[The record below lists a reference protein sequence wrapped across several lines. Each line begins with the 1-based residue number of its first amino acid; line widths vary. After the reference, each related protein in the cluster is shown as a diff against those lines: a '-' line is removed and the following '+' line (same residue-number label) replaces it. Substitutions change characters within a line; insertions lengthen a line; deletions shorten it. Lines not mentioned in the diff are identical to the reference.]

1 MELSLKD
8 PGKQRLYVHIG
19 LPKTGTKW
27 TQKILGVNR
36 EWLDAAGIRYTL
48 PEHEQPDVG
57 DVLTS
62 GNASDLFEATSDV
75 DSILDRCGIE
85 GGKSLFLSSEKIF
98 RNLLDARDGLADLLE
113 RDLSRIRSRGFSR
126 IIFLVFVRS
135 PMEQMASLMNQYC
148 KRRAKLDLS
157 DELFEHLGKKQL
169 MESLDTIL
177 ENLNKQEYVECKV
190 IRYDAS
196 GKQLLPMLSSLLGVD
211 QEKFVLPD
219 FARANR
225 SLSYEEIY
233 CLHQL
238 RSSGFEIEQ
247 LDKLSRAWM
256 AAIPDLEVKQMY
268 PSVDFQR
275 NFWKRNEQSLQRMN
289 KWLPEDQ
296 RFSPQYYEPF
306 TPPTKLEL
314 SPVQLDLLVQF
325 LSEHS
330 VRSVS

>member
-1 MELSLKD
+1 MESSLIE
-8 PGKQRLYVHIG
+8 PGKQSLYIHIG

-36 EWLDAAGIRYTL
+36 EWLEAEGIRYTL
-48 PEHEQPDVG
+48 PEHEKPEVG
-57 DVLTS
+57 EVLTL

-75 DSILDRCGIE
+75 DSILNRCGIE
-85 GGKSLFLSSEKIF
+85 GGKSLFLSSERIF
-98 RNLLDARDGLADLLE
+98 QNLHVAGEGLSDLLDKDLA
-113 RDLSRIRSRGFSR
+113 RIRARGFSR

-135 PMEQMASLMNQYC
+135 PMEFLASMVNQFC
-148 KRRAKLDLS
+148 KRRSIIAFS
-157 DELFEHLGKKQL
+157 DELFEDREKKQ
-169 MESLDTIL
+169 IL
-177 ENLNKQEYVECKV
+177 GRLGAIIENLNKRENVECKV
-190 IRYDAS
+190 IRYEAS
-196 GKQLLPMLSSLLGVD
+196 GKQLIPMLSSLLGVD

-219 FARANR
+219 FPRANR

-238 RSSGFEIEQ
+238 RLSGFENEQ
-247 LDKLSRAWM
+247 LDYLSRSWM
-256 AAIPDLEVKQMY
+256 AALPDLKVKPIY
-268 PSVDFQR
+268 PSADFQR
-275 NFWKRNEQSLQRMN
+275 SFWKRNEQSIQRIN
-289 KWLPEDQ
+289 SWLPEDQ

-314 SPVQLDLLVQF
+314 SPKQLDLLVQF